1 MTPEAPLTPTTHLT
15 HVTAPDG
22 VAPGNG
28 YSHVVWGTGRFVAV
42 SGQCAFDE
50 AGGIVGVGDAAAQ
63 ARQVFE
69 NLRRC
74 LAAAGATFDDVV
86 KLTFFVTD
94 VAHLPAV
101 REARDAV
108 IAPERPPASSA
119 FQVAALI
126 RPELLVEIEAFAIV
140 PTPADTPR

>member
-1 MTPEAPLTPTTHLT
+1 MSDLTHLA
-15 HVTAPDG
+15 APEG

-28 YSHVVWGTGRFVAV
+28 YSHVVLGTGTFAAV
-42 SGQCAFDE
+42 SGQCAFDQE
-50 AGGIVGVGDAAAQ
+50 GRIVGEGDPAAQ

-86 KLTFFVTD
+86 KLTYYVTD

-101 REARDAV
+101 RAARDAV
-108 IAPERPPASSA
+108 IDTARPPASSA
-119 FQVAALI
+119 VQVAALF
-126 RPELLVEIEAFAIV
+126 RPELLVEIEAFAVI
-140 PTPADTPR
+140 PADAA

>member
-1 MTPEAPLTPTTHLT
+1 MSEQSTDHLT
-15 HVTAPDG
+15 RIPAPEG
-22 VAPGNG
+22 VSPGTG
-28 YSHVVWGTGRFVAV
+28 YSHVVLGTGRFVAI

-50 AGGIVGVGDAAAQ
+50 KGEIVGEGDPAAQ

-74 LAAAGATFDDVV
+74 LAAAGAGFDDVV
-86 KLTFFVTD
+86 KLTYFVTD

-108 IAPERPPASSA
+108 IPADRLPASSA
-119 FQVAALI
+119 VQVAALF
-126 RPELLVEIEAFAIV
+126 RPELLLEIEAFAV
-140 PTPADTPR
+140 LPD